1 MNLCGHKVADDRN
14 VVGVDHGDD
23 IVRACDDVNGG
34 DAGEPRQGSGNLAGF
49 AHGCLHQQVCFSCHI
64 SPSQFI
70 LCVKF
75 GTLEF
80 YGPPIFVSIAP
91 QFRESG
97 TVDCRMKLLEQGAR
111 SLGIHL
117 SASQLDRFERYY
129 RELAEWNQRANL
141 TAITGYEETQVRHF
155 LDSLTAC
162 LAFRRDD
169 GTGPGSLPGV
179 DRMVDVGSGA
189 GFPGL
194 PLKLAFPDIEL
205 HLIESVGKK
214 AAFLEHVSGL
224 LELEG
229 VSVHSGRA
237 EALARQPDLRES
249 FDLALVRG
257 VARLSL
263 LLEYTLPF
271 CRVGGRTVAH
281 KHGGLEEELAGAEHA
296 LSELGGRV
304 AGVYPVTLDGLTDNR
319 VVVAFEKTAPT
330 PDRYPR
336 RVGIPAKRPL

>member
-1 MNLCGHKVADDRN
+1 M
-14 VVGVDHGDD
+14 
-23 IVRACDDVNGG
+23 
-34 DAGEPRQGSGNLAGF
+34 
-49 AHGCLHQQVCFSCHI
+49 
-64 SPSQFI
+64 
-70 LCVKF
+70 KF
-75 GTLEF
+75 
-80 YGPPIFVSIAP
+80 
-91 QFRESG
+91 
-97 TVDCRMKLLEQGAR
+97 LEQGAN

-117 SASQLDRFERYY
+117 SARQLEQFELYH
-129 RELAEWNQRANL
+129 RELADWNRRANL

-155 LDSLTAC
+155 LDSLTVC
-162 LAFRRDD
+162 LPFRPGD
-169 GTGPGSLPGV
+169 GAGQGSLPEV

-205 HLIESVGKK
+205 HLVESVGKK
-214 AAFLEHVSGL
+214 TDFLQHVIGRLGL
-224 LELEG
+224 DG
-229 VSVHSGRA
+229 VAVHQGRA
-237 EALARQPDLRES
+237 ESLARMPDLRET

-281 KHGGLEEELAGAEHA
+281 KHGGLQDELGASDFA
-296 LSELGGRV
+296 LSELGGRF
-304 AGVYPVTLDGLTDNR
+304 AGMYPIDLEGLTDNR

-330 PDRYPR
+330 PERYPR